1 MAPKSQFLIFN
12 CILNMENMISFKKI
26 DLIGRCLP
34 STLGPQVF
42 FLNMG
47 SSKDHF
53 PTFFVNFNYPWKL
66 KRFFLPKSLRKEAKI
81 EIFHGVNLGPM
92 G

>member
-1 MAPKSQFLIFN
+1 
-12 CILNMENMISFKKI
+12 MISFEKI
-26 DLIGRCLP
+26 DLGYLIGRYLP

-53 PTFFVNFNYPWKL
+53 PTFFVNCNYPWKV
-66 KRFFLPKSLRKEAKI
+66 KQFFWQISLRNEAKI
-81 EIFHGVNLGPM
+81 KIFHGVNLGPK